1 MSKGH
6 NKKRNVGLIYEQVI
20 KQSVLAIT
28 EDRPEDAKVYTEFL
42 KRHFVKG
49 SELLKEFKL
58 FNAILATNG
67 VSEKVADRVLEL
79 ACESTR
85 NINAGKLAKEKGVFI
100 NEANRLFGKNA
111 LFAVPVE
118 NFRALATVQSL
129 LNEWKVPGT
138 LFPADTARYENQL
151 REFMMLE
158 PRPSSLQIV
167 EGIDDVSVK
176 MFHKRFDDSY
186 DDKFIQSQKDF
197 LRSLTFGQ
205 QDEVSDLILATKKR
219 VLELLLERQITEENS
234 VLREKYTS
242 VRENIQRLD
251 PSDSSALARQLTM
264 LQLIDELEDGNE

>member
-1 MSKGH
+1 
-6 NKKRNVGLIYEQVI
+6 
-20 KQSVLAIT
+20 
-28 EDRPEDAKVYTEFL
+28 
-42 KRHFVKG
+42 
-49 SELLKEFKL
+49 
-58 FNAILATNG
+58 
-67 VSEKVADRVLEL
+67 
-79 ACESTR
+79 
-85 NINAGKLAKEKGVFI
+85 
-100 NEANRLFGKNA
+100 
-111 LFAVPVE
+111 
-118 NFRALATVQSL
+118 
-129 LNEWKVPGT
+129 
-138 LFPADTARYENQL
+138 
-151 REFMMLE
+151 MMLE

-205 QDEVSDLILATKKR
+205 QDEVSDLILATKKK
-219 VLELLLERQITEENS
+219 VLELLLERQTTEENS